1 MRSLKFAVLLT
12 AALVLIGSGVV
23 SARAQ
28 VTAFAD
34 PNVDYSFSLPDAKWK
49 QTVKAST
56 INPNV
61 EYVYGERRDGLLEV
75 RKLVV
80 AKDSM
85 MADIIR
91 DQEQKLQFLPGFVAG
106 KEENFAGRLRGSV
119 FNFEYVHSGA
129 PMGGRYY
136 FLRANDT
143 TVYVLRFSGL
153 KDSIRSIRNQ
163 TDQVA
168 RTFAVKAGI

>member
-1 MRSLKFAVLLT
+1 MRSLSFAVLLI
-12 AALVLIGSGVV
+12 AVWVVFGGVV
-23 SARAQ
+23 SAKAQ

-49 QTVKAST
+49 QVVKASAM
-56 INPNV
+56 NPNV

-80 AKDSM
+80 GKDSM
-85 MADIIR
+85 MADVIR

-106 KEENFAGRLRGSV
+106 KEETFAGKLKGSV

-129 PMGGRYY
+129 AMGGRYY

-168 RTFAVKAGI
+168 RTFAVKAGT

>member
-1 MRSLKFAVLLT
+1 MRSLKFPV
-12 AALVLIGSGVV
+12 VLIAAWVIIGGVV
-23 SARAQ
+23 SAKAQ
-28 VTAFAD
+28 VTAFTD

-49 QTVKAST
+49 QTVKASA

-80 AKDSM
+80 GKDSPM
-85 MADIIR
+85 PDIIR

-106 KEENFAGRLRGSV
+106 KEENFAGRLRGTI

-168 RTFAVKAGI
+168 RTFAVKAGT